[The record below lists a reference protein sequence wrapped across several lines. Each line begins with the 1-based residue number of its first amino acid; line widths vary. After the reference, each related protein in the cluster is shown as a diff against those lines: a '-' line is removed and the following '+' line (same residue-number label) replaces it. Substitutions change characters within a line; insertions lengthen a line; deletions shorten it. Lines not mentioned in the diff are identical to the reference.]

1 MPRFDG
7 TGPMGRGPGT
17 GRGLGY
23 CNPARPL
30 NDGDT
35 PQVGQL
41 PSYGRGMSLQRGLRG
56 GPAMGRGRMMG
67 RFGRGRRR
75 GF

>member
-7 TGPMGRGPGT
+7 TGPMGRGF
-17 GRGLGY
+17 GY

-30 NDGDT
+30 NDGNM

-41 PSYGRGMSLQRGLRG
+41 PSYGREMRLQRGLRG
-56 GPAMGRGRMMG
+56 GAAMSQGRMMG
-67 RFGRGRRR
+67 RFGRRRRR

>member
-7 TGPMGRGPGT
+7 TGPMGNGPGT

-23 CNPARPL
+23 CNP
-30 NDGDT
+30 NHMMNG
-35 PQVGQL
+35 PQGPQTGQF
-41 PSYGRGMSLQRGLRG
+41 PGYGRGMGLRRGL
-56 GPAMGRGRMMG
+56 GRGQAGGRGKMMG

-75 GF
+75 IF

>member
-7 TGPMGRGPGT
+7 TGPMGNGPGT

-23 CNPARPL
+23 CNPNRSV
-30 NDGDT
+30 NDPGV
-35 PQVGQL
+35 PQDGQF
-41 PSYGRGMSLQRGLRG
+41 PGYGPGMGMRRGPGRGQG
-56 GPAMGRGRMMG
+56 MGRGRLMG